1 MLPKV
6 NPTVPVLVFLS
17 FSTVAALPLVTLGGD
32 RESLHIPAPSRPSRS
47 DDSYTRMFPGL
58 PAFAPV
64 TDATR
69 EQMKK
74 LGERRSD

>member
-1 MLPKV
+1 
-6 NPTVPVLVFLS
+6 
-17 FSTVAALPLVTLGGD
+17 
-32 RESLHIPAPSRPSRS
+32 
-47 DDSYTRMFPGL
+47 MFPGL

-74 LGERRSD
+74 LGERGGLIDAKDLL